1 MKGASMPANKAIKS
15 MHHDLHSWLCEASKE
30 ERIEMAK
37 QIASTVEKS
46 DDEISYFDTANLEDM
61 SKEERLW
68 LAKKIASS
76 IPHVRGGEWGR
87 SRSLR
92 TGRGT
97 GWEHE
102 GGR

>member
-46 DDEISYFDTANLEDM
+46 DDEIYYFDTANLEDM

-76 IPHVRGGEWGR
+76 IPHVRGWAR
-87 SRSLR
+87 C
-92 TGRGT
+92 
-97 GWEHE
+97 
-102 GGR
+102 